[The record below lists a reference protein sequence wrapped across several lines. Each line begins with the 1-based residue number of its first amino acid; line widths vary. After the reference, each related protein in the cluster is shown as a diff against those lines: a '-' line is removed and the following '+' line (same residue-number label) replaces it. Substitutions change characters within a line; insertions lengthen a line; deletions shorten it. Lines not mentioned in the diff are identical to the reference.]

1 MFRPNNNVIKFRILD
16 LIFKYNFLS
25 KKAKD
30 PQTDYLPENYE
41 DENGNVNLLLKDA
54 KTEDKIIKKE
64 NIQSGRVILLKSI

>member
-1 MFRPNNNVIKFRILD
+1 MFRPNNNVIKFRILN

-25 KKAKD
+25 KKAID